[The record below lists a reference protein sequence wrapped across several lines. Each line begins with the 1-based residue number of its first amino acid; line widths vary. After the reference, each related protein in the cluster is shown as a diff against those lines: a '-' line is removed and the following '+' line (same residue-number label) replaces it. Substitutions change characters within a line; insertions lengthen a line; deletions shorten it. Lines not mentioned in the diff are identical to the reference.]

1 MTRVGLAAAVFLVL
15 ASDPGQ
21 AHTAAPGLG
30 GFTSAMVHAVTE
42 SPAPLVL
49 IALGVLLGS
58 VDEKTLA
65 SGFVAFAAAMLLALA
80 VTLMVGVLVDQ
91 TVPLLVLALVAGL
104 STASALPVPPTV
116 TKALACAAGAFFGVL
131 ATPDPAPLV
140 VIAYAV
146 AGGLVAACWA
156 LMCIAAAVFM
166 ARQRWN
172 APWLKIGLRVLGS
185 WIGAIALLLLA
196 LHFAPGSGVRT

>member
-1 MTRVGLAAAVFLVL
+1 MIRVGLAAAFFYFV

-49 IALGVLLGS
+49 MALGLLLGS
-58 VDEKTLA
+58 ADEKTLA
-65 SGFVAFAAAMLLALA
+65 SGFVVFAVAMLLALA
-80 VTLMVGVLVDQ
+80 VTLTAGVLVDQ

-104 STASALPVPPTV
+104 STASALPLPPLVP
-116 TKALACAAGAFFGVL
+116 KALACAAGAFFGVL

-140 VIAYAV
+140 TVAYAV
-146 AGGLVAACWA
+146 AGGLVAACWT

-166 ARQRWN
+166 ARQRWD

-196 LHFAPGSGVRT
+196 LQFAPVSAVRT